1 MSRPI
6 KFRAWDKHEK
16 RMLYRGI
23 FDRNWYAT
31 PANDEGGCHC
41 VREITPNDAPRL
53 DLMQF
58 TGLTDKHGKEIYEG
72 DWLSWDEDVYEV
84 RYLRGEW
91 VLFHTSDDDYDRPS
105 LASIIKPSGDNV
117 EILGNI
123 YEHPH
128 LLVNP
133 TSATGGG

>member
-6 KFRAWDKHEK
+6 KFRAWDA
-16 RMLYRGI
+16 G
-23 FDRNWYAT
+23 
-31 PANDEGGCHC
+31 EGKMYTMPTFS
-41 VREITPNDAPRL
+41 EDFSLIALSQWFRL
-53 DLMQF
+53 TSTRLIHKNVTLMQF
-58 TGLTDKHGKEIYEG
+58 TGLTDKHGTEIYEG